1 MVSAADF
8 DVASFLLG
16 SCGTW
21 MYLVSGR
28 FMTPNPDKLV
38 SKALAVE
45 HTKGAN

>member
-16 SCGTW
+16 SCDTW
-21 MYLVSGR
+21 IDLVSDDS
-28 FMTPNPDKLV
+28 MTPNPDKLV